1 MRTRVRGSFE
11 RDVRKFVKKNKR
23 RTRYIERAIDD
34 IRVRIE
40 GMTSSQALS
49 RLNDVKKLS
58 NSTEYYRV
66 RIGDYR
72 IGLQVTDGGDAVEFV
87 RFLHRRDFYRHFP
100 RR

>member
-1 MRTRVRGSFE
+1 MKR
-11 RDVRKFVKKNKR
+11 NKR
-23 RTRYIERAIDD
+23 RIRYIERAIDD
-34 IRVRIE
+34 IRVRVE
-40 GMTSSQALS
+40 GMTSSQDLS

-58 NSTEYYRV
+58 NSAEYYRV

-72 IGLQVTDGGDAVEFV
+72 IGLRVTDGGDAVEFV